1 MLVFYEFIYLYIVA
15 LFKVNTVFNL
25 LANESSVTRN
35 VIHRIHKHLF
45 YFQTTSV
52 NVQDFIESRVEK
64 RTKGVYVPI
73 GGNYYILQPYSV
85 SVLDLVR

>member
-1 MLVFYEFIYLYIVA
+1 MYI
-15 LFKVNTVFNL
+15 
-25 LANESSVTRN
+25 
-35 VIHRIHKHLF
+35 IF

-73 GGNYYILQPYSV
+73 GGNYYTLQPYTV
-85 SVLDLVR
+85 TVLHLVR

>member
-1 MLVFYEFIYLYIVA
+1 MVI
-15 LFKVNTVFNL
+15 
-25 LANESSVTRN
+25 ESSVTRN